1 MKKNNKLNKKKTIIE
16 KYNSSAQFYDER
28 YKAIQEKKYQVTL
41 NNLSLSGKTV
51 LDLGCGSGM
60 LFEYILYLKS
70 NQNDGKCKF
79 VGIDI
84 SWNMLQQFKTKML
97 KMSENANVMIILS
110 DIENLPFRNNV
121 YDVAIS
127 LTSFQNLPN
136 MVKGISE
143 AIRVCLKKGVTIF
156 SVLRKKLDKKSF
168 VNFLKPFTQDIKL
181 IDHQDLEDIIIRGK
195 LR

>member
-28 YKAIQEKKYQVTL
+28 YKAIQEKKYRVTL
-41 NNLSLSGKTV
+41 NNLSLSGKSV

-60 LFEYILYLKS
+60 LFEYLMLLKP
-70 NQNDGKCKF
+70 NQNDDKCKF

-84 SWNMLQQFKTKML
+84 SWNMLQQFKAKTLTMR
-97 KMSENANVMIILS
+97 ENANVMIILS

-121 YDVAIS
+121 YDIAIS

-136 MVKGISE
+136 MFKGISE
-143 AIRVCLKKGVTIF
+143 AIRVCLKKGEFIF
-156 SVLRKKLDKKSF
+156 SVLRKKLDKKAF
-168 VNFLKPFTQDIKL
+168 VNFLKPFTQDIKK
-181 IDHQDLEDIIIRGK
+181 IDHQDLEDIIFRGK

>member
-28 YKAIQEKKYQVTL
+28 YKAIQEKKYRVTL
-41 NNLSLSGKTV
+41 NNLSFSGKRV

-60 LFEYILYLKS
+60 LFEYILLLKS
-70 NQNDGKCKF
+70 NQYDGKSKF

-84 SWNMLQQFKTKML
+84 SWNMLQQFKAKML
-97 KMSENANVMIILS
+97 KMSKNANLMIILS

-121 YDVAIS
+121 YDIAIS

-136 MVKGISE
+136 MFKGISE
-143 AIRVCLKKGVTIF
+143 AIRVCLKKSEIIF
-156 SVLRKKLDKKSF
+156 SVLRKKLDKKTF
-168 VNFLKPFTQDIKL
+168 MNFLKPFMQDIKIL
-181 IDHQDLEDIIIRGK
+181 DHQDLEDTIFRGK